1 MQNYYDVL
9 NVAHNASDEVIRAAY
24 RALSQ
29 KYHPDRN
36 PHNPQAHQRM
46 TEINQAYAVLS
57 DPEKRHH
64 HDVWIARQA
73 LQAHIA
79 PELLARKHSPF
90 AAPVHLPNQ
99 HDQTITLNERGHGWV
114 WFIVAAILVVMGMVW
129 WRQLYPAPTTS
140 QQSKQV
146 TGPVTIAPNGHQF
159 PLKAAYVTGY
169 PVLRQRG
176 DNRIVVHATS
186 LQSAVFA
193 QLYELH
199 DGKFTAIRSFYIPA
213 GETFII
219 PKIGDGD
226 FSLQYQRISDGKWAV
241 SDGIQIKNTE
251 ASRKYQ
257 DIDIRL

>member
-1 MQNYYDVL
+1 VQNYYDVL
-9 NVAHNASDEVIRAAY
+9 NVAQGASEEVIRAAY

-73 LQAHIA
+73 LQAQVS

-90 AAPVHLPNQ
+90 TTPPVYLPTHQ
-99 HDQTITLNERGHGWV
+99 DSMITLNERGHGWI
-114 WFIVAAILVVMGMVW
+114 WFIGVAILIVMGIVW
-129 WRQLYPAPTTS
+129 WRLLYPV
-140 QQSKQV
+140 QQNQPVSEKATVVV
-146 TGPVTIAPNGHQF
+146 TAPNGHQF

-176 DNRIVVHATS
+176 DNRILVDASS
-186 LQSAVFA
+186 LQSPVFA

-213 GETFII
+213 GETFIV

-226 FSLQYQRISDGKWAV
+226 FSLQYQRINDGKWAV

>member
-9 NVAHNASDEVIRAAY
+9 NVAPGASEEVIRAAY

-46 TEINQAYAVLS
+46 IEINQAYAVLS

-73 LQAHIA
+73 LQAHVS
-79 PELLARKHSPF
+79 PELLTRRQSTF
-90 AAPVHLPNQ
+90 APPVHLPN
-99 HDQTITLNERGHGWV
+99 HSDPMITLNERSHVWI
-114 WFIVAAILVVMGMVW
+114 WFIGAAILMVMGMVW
-129 WRQLYPAPTTS
+129 WRLLYPAS
-140 QQSKQV
+140 GSKQV
-146 TGPVTIAPNGHQF
+146 NEESTPVVTAPNHHKF
-159 PLKAAYVTGY
+159 PLKAAYVSGY

-176 DNRIVVHATS
+176 DNRLLVDASS
-186 LQSAVFA
+186 LQSPVFA
-193 QLYELH
+193 QLYELY
-199 DGKFTAIRSFYIPA
+199 DGKLTAIRSFYIPA

-219 PKIGDGD
+219 SNIGDGD
-226 FSLQYQRISDGKWAV
+226 FSLHYQRINDGKWAV
-241 SDGIQIKNTE
+241 SDWMQIKNTE
-251 ASRKYQ
+251 PSRKYQ